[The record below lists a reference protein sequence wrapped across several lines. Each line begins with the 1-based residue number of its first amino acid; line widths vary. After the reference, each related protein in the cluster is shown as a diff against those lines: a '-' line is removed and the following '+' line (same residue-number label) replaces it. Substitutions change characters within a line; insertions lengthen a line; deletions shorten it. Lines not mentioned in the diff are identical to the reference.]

1 MSGEGKPPPGRK
13 PARAPGGV
21 ERVGT
26 LTRLSDGR
34 EYSLGFGSL
43 RVGRQKRADLVVT
56 DKTVSRHHA
65 DVCYESGRYVL
76 YDHSTN
82 GTWIN
87 GTLVAVAQPLRDGD
101 TIKFGKIEYRFG
113 LKEVP
118 ADEAAALGGADTS
131 PKRIPRT
138 STLIMKGGKGKRRRG
153 RRIMR
158 IALAVVGVV
167 VVALAVIYFFLPDV
181 AAGIIAKLPPGLRD
195 ALGGGTG

>member
-1 MSGEGKPPPGRK
+1 MSGEGKDPAGQK
-13 PARAPGGV
+13 PSKSAAAV

-34 EYSLGFGSL
+34 QYSLGFGSL
-43 RVGRQKRADLVVT
+43 RIGRQKRADLVVT

-87 GTLVAVAQPLRDGD
+87 GTLVAVAQPLRNGD
-101 TIKFGKIEYRFG
+101 TIKFGKIEFRFG
-113 LKEVP
+113 LREVP
-118 ADEAAALGGADTS
+118 ADEAAALVGAETS

-138 STLIMKGGKGKRRRG
+138 STVIMKGGKGRRRTG
-153 RRIMR
+153 RSILR
-158 IALAVVGVV
+158 IALAVVGIVI
-167 VVALAVIYFFLPDV
+167 VALVLVYLLLPDV
-181 AAGIIAKLPPGLRD
+181 AASIIERLPAGLQGL
-195 ALGGGTG
+195 LGGASE